1 MSQAIK
7 TAIYTKLTADQ
18 GATPPSLYDD
28 LGGRIYEL
36 QGVDDAALPLLTY
49 EVQSTPVSGLFD
61 GEVYIKSQVLF
72 TIFGHR
78 RLGAAAIGA
87 LEDKLYVLMKD
98 ATLAPS
104 GYDRGVVVP
113 LDRDRRSV
121 FDEII
126 SSESIYSVE
135 ATTT

>member
-7 TAIYTKLTADQ
+7 TAIYAKLTAVQ
-18 GATPPSLYDD
+18 TSGTLYDD

-36 QGVDDAALPLLTY
+36 QGQDDADLPLLTY
-49 EVQSTPVSGLFD
+49 EVQSTPVAGLFD

-87 LEDKLYVLMKD
+87 LEDKLYDLMKD
-98 ATLAPS
+98 ASLAPS

-113 LDRDRRSV
+113 LDRDRRTV

-126 SSESIYSVE
+126 ASESIYSVE

>member
-7 TAIYTKLTADQ
+7 TAIYNKLTLSQ
-18 GATPPSLYDD
+18 IGGSVYD
-28 LGGRIYEL
+28 LVGGRIYEL
-36 QGVDDAALPLLTY
+36 QGQDDADLPLLTY

-61 GEVYIKSQVLF
+61 GEVFIKAQVLF
-72 TIFGHR
+72 TIYGHR

-87 LEDKLYVLMKD
+87 IEDELYDLMKD
-98 ATLAPS
+98 AALAPT
-104 GYDRGVVVP
+104 GYDRGVVIP
-113 LDRDRRSV
+113 LARDRRTV

-126 SSESIYSVE
+126 ASESIYSVE

>member
-7 TAIYTKLTADQ
+7 TAIYTKLVSVQSD
-18 GATPPSLYDD
+18 PSLYFSV
-28 LGGRIYEL
+28 GGRIYEL
-36 QGVDDAALPLLTY
+36 EGQDDADLPLLTY

-78 RLGAAAIGA
+78 RLGAAAIGTI
-87 LEDKLYVLMKD
+87 EDQLYTLMKD
-98 ATLAPS
+98 AALAPS

-113 LDRDRRSV
+113 LDRDRRTV

-126 SSESIYSVE
+126 ASESIYSVE

>member
-7 TAIYTKLTADQ
+7 TAIYVKLTTDQ
-18 GATPPSLYDD
+18 SGGSLYD
-28 LGGRIYEL
+28 LVGGRIFEL
-36 QGVDDAALPLLTY
+36 QGNDDADLPLLTY

-78 RLGAAAIGA
+78 RLGAEAIGTI
-87 LEDKLYVLMKD
+87 EDKLYDLMKD
-98 ATLAPS
+98 AALAPT

-135 ATTT
+135 ATTV

>member
-7 TAIYTKLTADQ
+7 TAIYDKLVSVQSD
-18 GATPPSLYDD
+18 PSLYFG

-78 RLGAAAIGA
+78 RLGAAAIGV
-87 LEDKLYVLMKD
+87 LEDQLYVLMKD
-98 ATLAPS
+98 AALAPT
-104 GYDRGVVVP
+104 GYDRGVVIP
-113 LDRDRRSV
+113 LDRDRRTV

-135 ATTT
+135 ATTVT

>member
-7 TAIYTKLTADQ
+7 TAIYTKLVSVQSD
-18 GATPPSLYDD
+18 PSLYFSV
-28 LGGRIYEL
+28 GGRIYEL
-36 QGVDDAALPLLTY
+36 QGQDDADLPLLTY

-72 TIFGHR
+72 TIYGHR
-78 RLGAAAIGA
+78 RLGAEVIGTI
-87 LEDKLYVLMKD
+87 EDQLYDLMKD
-98 ATLAPS
+98 AALAPS

-113 LDRDRRSV
+113 LDRDRRTV

-126 SSESIYSVE
+126 ASESIYSVE
-135 ATTT
+135 ATTV

>member
-7 TAIYTKLTADQ
+7 TAIYTKLVSVQSD
-18 GATPPSLYDD
+18 PSLYFSV
-28 LGGRIYEL
+28 GGRIYEL
-36 QGVDDAALPLLTY
+36 QGQDDADLPLLTY

-72 TIFGHR
+72 TIYGHR
-78 RLGAAAIGA
+78 RLGAAAIGTI
-87 LEDKLYVLMKD
+87 EDQLYELMKD
-98 ATLAPS
+98 ASLAPS

-113 LDRDRRSV
+113 LDRDRRTV

-126 SSESIYSVE
+126 ASESIYSVE

>member
-7 TAIYTKLTADQ
+7 TAIYAKLTAVQ
-18 GATPPSLYDD
+18 SNPSLYFG
-28 LGGRIYEL
+28 LSGRIYEL
-36 QGVDDAALPLLTY
+36 QGADDADLPLLTY

-72 TIFGHR
+72 TIYGHR
-78 RLGAAAIGA
+78 RLGAEVIGTI
-87 LEDKLYVLMKD
+87 EDQLYELMKD
-98 ATLAPS
+98 ASLAPS

-113 LDRDRRSV
+113 LDRDRRTV

-126 SSESIYSVE
+126 ASESIYSVE

>member
-7 TAIYTKLTADQ
+7 TAIYTKLVAVQSD
-18 GATPPSLYDD
+18 PSLYFSV
-28 LGGRIYEL
+28 GGRIYEL
-36 QGVDDAALPLLTY
+36 EGQDDADLPLLTY

-78 RLGAAAIGA
+78 RLGAAAIGTI
-87 LEDKLYVLMKD
+87 EDQLYALMKD
-98 ATLAPS
+98 AALAPT

-113 LDRDRRSV
+113 LDRDRRTV

-126 SSESIYSVE
+126 ASESIYSVE

>member
-7 TAIYTKLTADQ
+7 TAIYTKLTTVQTD
-18 GATPPSLYDD
+18 PSLYFD

-36 QGVDDAALPLLTY
+36 QGADDAELPLLTY

-87 LEDKLYVLMKD
+87 LEDKLYDLMKD
-98 ATLAPS
+98 ATLAPT

-113 LDRDRRSV
+113 LDRDRRTV